1 MRVTSLQELVEI
13 REGISLRTYLDKARS
28 EGKSYRDL
36 AAELGVS
43 KSTIAGWCPVSYTH
57 LTLPTIL
64 RV

>member
-1 MRVTSLQELVEI
+1 VGVRVTSLQELVEI

-43 KSTIAGWCPVSYTH
+43 KSTIAGWCHALAVASN
-57 LTLPTIL
+57 
-64 RV
+64 